1 MTRPDTAAALAA
13 FLARG
18 GKVTRTAPAT
28 AEAQREATIA
38 RRKADAAAER
48 AALEAQCAR
57 PASPTAYAPE
67 QIAYIDALEAR
78 RGR

>member
-1 MTRPDTAAALAA
+1 MTRPNMNDAMAA

-18 GKVTRTAPAT
+18 GTVKVTAPAT
-28 AEAQREATIA
+28 AQAQREATIA

-57 PASPTAYAPE
+57 PAAPAAYAPE